1 MKRLKHD
8 RYFDNLV
15 IIETESE
22 WQIFS
27 YSSHIGTVHIATV
40 SRTSMELT
48 SLGSDYNYS
57 STTSKHLRYAL
68 GFLMAKIN
76 GIPVASLSQPQYAKT
91 LSGFQKK

>member
-8 RYFDNLV
+8 RYFDKLA
-15 IIETESE
+15 IMETKSE

-27 YSSHIGTVHIATV
+27 YSSHIATV
-40 SRTSMELT
+40 SRSSMELI

-68 GFLMAKIN
+68 GFLIAKIN

-91 LSGFQKK
+91 LSDFQKK

>member
-8 RYFDNLV
+8 RYFDYFDKLT
-15 IIETESE
+15 IMETKSE

-27 YSSHIGTVHIATV
+27 YSSHIATV
-40 SRTSMELT
+40 SRSSMELT

-57 STTSKHLRYAL
+57 STTSKNLRYAL

-91 LSGFQKK
+91 LSDFQKN

>member
-1 MKRLKHD
+1 MTAISK
-8 RYFDNLV
+8 N
-15 IIETESE
+15 
-22 WQIFS
+22 WQLWKQNQNGKFLAIRA
-27 YSSHIGTVHIATV
+27 ILQP

-91 LSGFQKK
+91 LSDFQKN

>member
-8 RYFDNLV
+8 RYFDKLA
-15 IIETESE
+15 IMETKSE

-27 YSSHIGTVHIATV
+27 YSSHIATV
-40 SRTSMELT
+40 SRSSMELT

-68 GFLMAKIN
+68 VLLMAKIN

-91 LSGFQKK
+91 LSDFQKN

>member
-8 RYFDNLV
+8 RYFDKLT
-15 IIETESE
+15 IMETKSE

-27 YSSHIGTVHIATV
+27 YSSHIATV
-40 SRTSMELT
+40 SRSSMELT

-68 GFLMAKIN
+68 GFLMAKID

-91 LSGFQKK
+91 LSDFQKK

>member
-8 RYFDNLV
+8 RYFDKLT
-15 IIETESE
+15 IMETKSE

-27 YSSHIGTVHIATV
+27 YSSHIATV
-40 SRTSMELT
+40 SRSSMELT

-68 GFLMAKIN
+68 GFLMAKID

-91 LSGFQKK
+91 LSDFQKN

>member
-8 RYFDNLV
+8 RYFDKLA
-15 IIETESE
+15 IMETKSE

-27 YSSHIGTVHIATV
+27 YSSHIATV

-57 STTSKHLRYAL
+57 STTSNHLRYAI

-91 LSGFQKK
+91 LSDFQKN

>member
-8 RYFDNLV
+8 RYFDKLA
-15 IIETESE
+15 IMETKSE

-27 YSSHIGTVHIATV
+27 YSSHIATV

-76 GIPVASLSQPQYAKT
+76 GVPVASLSQSQYSKI
-91 LSGFQKK
+91 LSDFQKN

>member
-8 RYFDNLV
+8 RYFDKLA
-15 IIETESE
+15 IMETKSE

-27 YSSHIGTVHIATV
+27 YSSHIATV
-40 SRTSMELT
+40 SRSSMELT

-76 GIPVASLSQPQYAKT
+76 GVPVASLSQPQYSKI
-91 LSGFQKK
+91 LSDFQKN